1 MGVRS
6 AQGSPVK
13 GLSTIKL
20 ALIGTIA
27 AFAIWA
33 LLVSLQIEANAAYVL
48 RLHWLIGAVAGGLVL
63 CGLGFIG
70 VLLWQNRLLART
82 HDRLRALTEDLRTA
96 KNEAEA
102 ASQSKSQFLAN
113 MSHELRTP
121 LNAVIGFSQIIAEEL
136 VGPIGTPAYRDYAQD
151 ILGSGQHMLDLV
163 NDILTMATLD
173 AGAYDGMPAPLD
185 LRETVVRTVAMFRG
199 SKLAV
204 ERVITIA
211 PERRWPWIAADQR
224 AMRQMLLNLLSNAAK
239 FSPPQ
244 TPIEIT
250 CHTSPTGE
258 VVLSIT
264 DHGIGMTAKEATEV
278 IRPFHQAHSGFARK
292 YEGSGL
298 GLSIVAGLI
307 AHHRGR
313 LVIDSKPGI
322 GSAIS
327 LVFPEALPESEAN
340 PPHLASRVA

>member
-1 MGVRS
+1 
-6 AQGSPVK
+6 VK
-13 GLSTIKL
+13 GLATAKL
-20 ALIGTIA
+20 TLIGAIA

-33 LLVSLQIEANAAYVL
+33 FLVSLEIKVEPADAW
-48 RLHWLIGAVAGGLVL
+48 RLNWLIRAIAGGIVL

-82 HDRLRALTEDLRTA
+82 HDRLRALTEDLRAA
-96 KNEAEA
+96 KNAAEA
-102 ASQSKSQFLAN
+102 ASQTKSQFLAN

-121 LNAVIGFSQIIAEEL
+121 LNAVIGFSQIIADEL
-136 VGPIGTPAYRDYAQD
+136 VGPIGTPAYRDYARD

-173 AGAYDGMPAPLD
+173 AGAYDGLLAPLD
-185 LRETVVRTVAMFRG
+185 LHETVLRTVAMFRG
-199 SKLAV
+199 SKLAF
-204 ERVITIA
+204 ERVITLA
-211 PERRWPWIAADQR
+211 PDKPWPWIAADQR
-224 AMRQMLLNLLSNAAK
+224 ALRQMLLNLLSNAAK
-239 FSPPQ
+239 FSAPQ
-244 TPIEIT
+244 TPIEIA
-250 CHTSPTGE
+250 CHTSAAGE
-258 VVLSIT
+258 VVLTIT
-264 DHGIGMTAKEATEV
+264 DHGIGMTAEETAEV
-278 IRPFHQAHSGFARK
+278 IRPFHQVHSGFARK

-327 LVFPEALPESEAN
+327 LIFPEALPAAEAT
-340 PPHLASRVA
+340 PAPLAARVA